1 MIIFI
6 ISFFTT
12 LSLFCCYIYYN
23 SVKDIYQNDD
33 INEFLLSS
41 VLDNDFDNNNDFNN
55 NFNNN
60 NDFNNNNFNNNNDF
74 NNNNFNDNKNFINS
88 NDFNLSV
95 NIRSQLNA

>member
-41 VLDNDFDNNNDFNN
+41 VLENDYDNNNNLDFNN
-55 NFNNN
+55 NDYVFNNN
-60 NDFNNNNFNNNNDF
+60 SFNTV
-74 NNNNFNDNKNFINS
+74 I
-88 NDFNLSV
+88 SV
-95 NIRSQLNA
+95 

>member
-12 LSLFCCYIYYN
+12 LSIFCCYIYYN

-41 VLDNDFDNNNDFNN
+41 VLENDYDNNNNL
-55 NFNNN
+55 
-60 NDFNNNNFNNNNDF
+60 DFNNNNFNNNSF
-74 NNNNFNDNKNFINS
+74 NTII
-88 NDFNLSV
+88 SV
-95 NIRSQLNA
+95 

>member
-12 LSLFCCYIYYN
+12 LSIFCCYIYYN

-41 VLDNDFDNNNDFNN
+41 VLDNDYDFNDNNN
-55 NFNNN
+55 
-60 NDFNNNNFNNNNDF
+60 NNNNFNNNNNSF
-74 NNNNFNDNKNFINS
+74 NTVI
-88 NDFNLSV
+88 SV
-95 NIRSQLNA
+95 

>member
-12 LSLFCCYIYYN
+12 LSIFCCYIYYN

-41 VLDNDFDNNNDFNN
+41 VLDNDYDFNDNNN
-55 NFNNN
+55 NNN
-60 NDFNNNNFNNNNDF
+60 NNNNNSFNTV
-74 NNNNFNDNKNFINS
+74 I
-88 NDFNLSV
+88 SV
-95 NIRSQLNA
+95 

>member
-12 LSLFCCYIYYN
+12 LSIFCCYIYYN

-41 VLDNDFDNNNDFNN
+41 VLENDYDN
-55 NFNNN
+55 NFNN
-60 NDFNNNNFNNNNDF
+60 NNNNFNNNSF
-74 NNNNFNDNKNFINS
+74 NTII
-88 NDFNLSV
+88 SV
-95 NIRSQLNA
+95 